1 MNPSIWSRPPRL
13 AVALLTALVA
23 LGFGLALAARA
34 GAEAYL
40 PSEVIVGYAP
50 QTDLRADARILGANP
65 VPADAQ
71 PRSTLLRLPRGESVS
86 RAITILRRQ
95 PGVLYAE
102 PDYIVHL
109 AGREPRAEVPLA
121 GAAWQQMQ
129 WNLQAST
136 GVNAPQAWTN
146 LIADHRAGGR
156 GIVVAVL
163 DTGVAY
169 RNWKGF
175 RAAPEFAATR
185 FVDPYD
191 FVDHNRY
198 PLDRNGHG
206 TFVAGL
212 IAQSVDNHLGAAGLA
227 YGVSIM
233 PLRVLDASGEGDEST
248 IARAIRYAVD
258 HGAQVINLSLE
269 FLPSQVAS
277 AADIPQIESAIHD
290 AIRRGVT
297 VVAAAG
303 NDGSD
308 QIAYP
313 ARTPGVISVGA
324 TTRDRCLAD
333 YSNGGSSLDLV
344 APGGGDDAILP
355 GDPDCHPERNL
366 PAIRQLTLID
376 PPHWARFG
384 YPGDYMG
391 TSMATPEVS
400 ATVAL
405 VIASGVVG
413 SHPSPAAILARLEQT
428 ATPLGGSQP
437 NAYYGYGLVNAGAAT
452 ATAPP
457 GQTATSAGS
466 VAGSGS
472 SIASPSAG
480 AGQTTST
487 TTTTTPTAG

>member
-1 MNPSIWSRPPRL
+1 M
-13 AVALLTALVA
+13 
-23 LGFGLALAARA
+23 
-34 GAEAYL
+34 
-40 PSEVIVGYAP
+40 
-50 QTDLRADARILGANP
+50 RADARILGAHP
-65 VPADAQ
+65 VAAAAQ
-71 PRSTLLRLPRGESVS
+71 PRSRLLRLPRGESVS
-86 RAITILRRQ
+86 RALGILRRQ

-102 PDYIVHL
+102 PDYIAHL
-109 AGREPRAEVPLA
+109 AGRAPRAEVPLD

-156 GIVVAVL
+156 GVVVAVL

-175 RAAPEFAATR
+175 RAAPEFATTR

-191 FVDHNRY
+191 FVAHNRY

-212 IAQSVDNHLGAAGLA
+212 IAQSVDDHAGAAGLA

-233 PLRVLDASGEGDEST
+233 PLRVLDASGEGDEAT

-277 AADIPQIESAIHD
+277 AADIPQIESAIRD
-290 AIRRGVT
+290 AIRHGVT
-297 VVAAAG
+297 VVGAAG
-303 NDGSD
+303 NDGSN

-366 PAIRQLTLID
+366 PAIRQQTLID

-400 ATVAL
+400 ATAAL
-405 VIASGVVG
+405 VIASRVIGLR
-413 SHPSPAAILARLEQT
+413 PSPAAILARLEQT

-452 ATAPP
+452 AMGP
-457 GQTATSAGS
+457 
-466 VAGSGS
+466 
-472 SIASPSAG
+472 PSA
-480 AGQTTST
+480 AGPGPTPTAQTTTPPT
-487 TTTTTPTAG
+487 TTTTATTPPTTTSQTTTSQTTTSQTSTSQTTTAPTAG